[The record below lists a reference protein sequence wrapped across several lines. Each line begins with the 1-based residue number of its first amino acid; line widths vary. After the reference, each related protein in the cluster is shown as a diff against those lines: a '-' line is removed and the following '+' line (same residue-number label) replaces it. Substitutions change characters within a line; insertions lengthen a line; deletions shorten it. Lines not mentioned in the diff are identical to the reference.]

1 MSFGAG
7 VAVGFAMGKKMFES
21 GGSKPEEDWTP
32 PADWPDI
39 PEPSDYEMYFLIDVS
54 TVPQTFS
61 FSISDS
67 TGYVF
72 NKGDLTID
80 WGDGIIS
87 SFFDGEDRNLY
98 HNYNATG
105 KYVIK
110 VSATE
115 TSCFLQNIVSSILL
129 MCKLGDEIIIAGGG
143 SIHHAFQNKYRL
155 QYVKLGGKG
164 GLPSQA
170 FMNDHAL
177 CKVDITI
184 PPQIIPMSCFY
195 RDYNMKKFDFSEVT
209 AVEAGGVQMS
219 GFEQIDMPKCETIDQ
234 RGFSS
239 MLRLKKVNL
248 PLCTSV
254 GNYGLSQNYA
264 LEEVNLPLCTAVG
277 NYGLSQNYVLEEVNL
292 PLCTTVGEYGL
303 YADWNLRSLTIAEGC
318 TFGSNCFKECYNLIP
333 HPDGS
338 TN

>member
-1 MSFGAG
+1 MNAKDIAYGYAIGYNDGLNS
-7 VAVGFAMGKKMFES
+7 S
-21 GGSKPEEDWTP
+21 GSKPEEDWTP
-32 PADWPDI
+32 PVDWPDV
-39 PEPSDYEMYFLIDVS
+39 PEPSNYEMCFLIDVS
-54 TVPQTFS
+54 AVPQAFS

-67 TGYVF
+67 TGYIF
-72 NKGDLTID
+72 NKGDLVID
-80 WGDGIIS
+80 WGDGTIS
-87 SFFDGEDRNLY
+87 SFSDGEDRTLY
-98 HNYNATG
+98 HEYDSAG

-110 VSATE
+110 VAATE
-115 TSCFLQNIVSSILL
+115 ASCFLQNIVYPILL
-129 MCKLGDEIIIAGGG
+129 MCKLGDEIVIVGGG
-143 SIHHAFQNKYRL
+143 SIQKAFQNQYRL
-155 QYVKLGGKG
+155 QYAKLGGKG

-219 GFEQIDMPKCETIDQ
+219 GFEQINMPKCETIGQ
-234 RGFSS
+234 RGFAAMS
-239 MLRLKKVNL
+239 RLKKVNL

-264 LEEVNLPLCTAVG
+264 LEEVNLPLCT
-277 NYGLSQNYVLEEVNL
+277 S
-292 PLCTTVGEYGL
+292 VGENGL

-333 HPDGS
+333 RPDGS

>member
-1 MSFGAG
+1 MSFDAG
-7 VAVGFAMGKKMFES
+7 FMLGLSMGG

-32 PADWPDI
+32 PADWPVV

-54 TVPQTFS
+54 AVPQAFS

-67 TGYVF
+67 TGYIF
-72 NKGDLTID
+72 NKGDLVID
-80 WGDGIIS
+80 WGDGTIS
-87 SFFDGEDRNLY
+87 SFSDGEDRTLY
-98 HNYNATG
+98 HEYDSAG

-110 VSATE
+110 VAATE
-115 TSCFLQNIVSSILL
+115 ASCFLQNIVYPILL
-129 MCKLGDEIIIAGGG
+129 MCKLGDEIVIVGGG
-143 SIHHAFQNKYRL
+143 SIQKAFQNQYRL

-219 GFEQIDMPKCETIDQ
+219 GFEQINMPKCETIGQ
-234 RGFSS
+234 RGFAA
-239 MLRLKKVNL
+239 MPRLKKVNL

-254 GNYGLSQNYA
+254 GNYGLSQNFA
-264 LEEVNLPLCTAVG
+264 LEEVNLPLCT
-277 NYGLSQNYVLEEVNL
+277 S
-292 PLCTTVGEYGL
+292 VGENGL
-303 YADWNLRSLTIAEGC
+303 YAGWNLRSLTIAEGC